1 MRQSFAVHPGGI
13 AGGGLLLLRCAL
25 ALYVVKWVL
34 ATTIPHWALF
44 LLSLSLLGLLFGF
57 RTRAIAL
64 VCAVLGLLLLAWHG
78 DAPLLCLGAEIL
90 QALALAALGPGAFSI
105 DAMRFGRTRVSL
117 SPRD

>member
-44 LLSLSLLGLLFGF
+44 LLSLSVLGLFFGLW
-57 RTRAIAL
+57 TRSIAL
-64 VCAVLGLLLLAWHG
+64 ICAALGLLLLVGHG

-90 QALALAALGPGAFSI
+90 QALGLAALGPGAFSI
-105 DAMRFGRTRVSL
+105 DAMRFGRAKTFL
-117 SPRD
+117 SRKG